1 MNRLIADE
9 RQRLLVLALGL
20 SLAAVLIDNWT
31 AQALHNRSPVWTLVV
46 LIALVLRRSSHMTPD
61 ALAGPYFRWSWLR
74 LVLFALLHAGMVLLA
89 RMASTTLVTAA
100 HSSTVTSGLIVPFKY
115 LVLAP
120 TLVLFPVAAWPRL
133 GRKYAAELIAAAL
146 VLFTWNPFRTFE
158 TLWPWYSVALGR
170 FVHVL
175 ASIFAPGLGYSPGL
189 VPTFLG
195 PRLDV
200 SIIFSCGGLQGIQP
214 FQFLFGIIVV
224 ADWNRLNKWRA
235 LFGYFAGSAAMLL
248 ANALRIALLVVLG
261 NRVSPDL
268 VARYHITAGWFFFS
282 LVFVVFLFISYR
294 WLLHRSS
301 PVLRN
306 AP

>member
-1 MNRLIADE
+1 MHRWIADE
-9 RQRLLVLALGL
+9 KQRLLVLALGL

-31 AQALHNRSPVWTLVV
+31 ARALHSRSPVWTLVV
-46 LIALVLRRSSHMTPD
+46 LIALVLQRSSHVTPD

-74 LVLFALLHAGMVLLA
+74 LVLFALLHAGMVLLG

-100 HSSTVTSGLIVPFKY
+100 HSSTVTSGLIVLLKY

-120 TLVLFPVAAWPRL
+120 TLVLFPVAAWLRL
-133 GRKYAAELIAAAL
+133 GRKYAAELVAAAL
-146 VLFTWNPFRTFE
+146 VLFTWNPLRIFE
-158 TLWPWYSVALGR
+158 TLWPWYSAALGR

-175 ASIFAPGLGYSPGL
+175 ASIFVPGLGYSPGL

-200 SIIFSCGGLQGIQP
+200 SIIFSCGGLQGIQL
-214 FQFLFGIIVV
+214 FQFLFGLILVV
-224 ADWNRLNKWRA
+224 DWNRLNKRRA

-268 VARYHITAGWFFFS
+268 VARYHVNAGWFFFS
-282 LVFVVFLFISYR
+282 LVFVAFLFMSYY
-294 WLLHRSS
+294 WLLRSS
-301 PVLRN
+301 GPMPRN
-306 AP
+306 AS